1 MSATTTNDESA
12 SEERA
17 TAATSDKFKY
27 AFKTALSLTL
37 AYLIPMSMGWSQP
50 QTAAITVML
59 IAATGMVSD
68 SLQKGVL
75 RVLGTVAGGIIGL
88 ALIALFPQER
98 MTYLLAV
105 SITVSLIAYLYNA
118 YQGDNSVFMLTAVVV
133 LMVFNGGDAEG
144 AFLYGMDRAFMTAFG
159 VIVYTVI
166 AATLWP
172 VKAVDNTRL
181 QAADLAR
188 GYHRAFALLAHP
200 VDQGPTNNDE
210 QLASLLA
217 SEEAFQ
223 AHFAAVRDNAD
234 SVAAYRAEWDTV
246 VTCYQQLQAILLPA
260 LQQETRHGVAFEH
273 YLENHSQV
281 VEHVEKLFSQ
291 VETSWRE
298 QASKQS
304 CDIMPVAYKPQS
316 LRDTPHLT
324 VAAVAARAEVL
335 EKTQGILL
343 NLLSALDSMLFDTG
357 TFIPRGTTRGKPAF
371 IWFDQENVKT
381 SLRMFLT
388 FWMATALWINFNPPG
403 GFTFVTLSTV
413 LVLLVSYTPVAP
425 KLLYILFSLGFLFA
439 LPAYI
444 FLLPLLTH
452 WLELAAFM
460 FCYAFV
466 GFYLFQGPVSLFFLL
481 GLFALG
487 IQNTM
492 NYNMDVI
499 LLVVL
504 TFYMMCTLLIVTVHF
519 PFTSKPE
526 KLYASLSRRF
536 FRNCAHMLEVAS
548 DLRPRP
554 RPLPADDGSSLLAK
568 LHSWGSRIDASYFP
582 ANGAQK
588 IGKLNQACDLL
599 QGQMQVLLMRRD
611 EFAGNRLVVASHSR
625 DNTNLLVELCEAM
638 ASAPGSTGNSAF
650 DTVDARLLGVRER
663 LDDLRQEQ
671 QLEKYERA
679 ELAQFFVYLNLQV
692 SVLTSIRICQEA
704 RQALDWQQ
712 LAGSRF

>member
-1 MSATTTNDESA
+1 MPATAANDEST
-12 SEERA
+12 SEQG
-17 TAATSDKFKY
+17 AAAARLKY
-27 AFKTALSLTL
+27 AIKTALSLTL

-59 IAATGMVSD
+59 IAATGLVSD

-75 RVLGTVAGGIIGL
+75 RVLGTVAGAVIGL
-88 ALIALFPQER
+88 TLIALFPQER

-118 YQGDNSVFMLTAVVV
+118 YHGDNSVFMLTAVVV

-144 AFLYGMDRAFMTAFG
+144 AFLYGVDRAFMTAFG

-172 VKAVDNTRL
+172 VKAVDNTRQL
-181 QAADLAR
+181 AANLASEYR
-188 GYHRAFALLAHP
+188 RVFALLVHP
-200 VDQGPTNNDE
+200 VEQGPTNNDE
-210 QLASLLA
+210 QLADLLV

-223 AHFAAVRDNAD
+223 AHFAAVRGSAD
-234 SVAAYRAEWDTV
+234 RVAAYRAEWDTV
-246 VTCYQQLQAILLPA
+246 VNCYRELQAILLPA
-260 LQQETRHGVAFEH
+260 LQQETRQGVTFEH

-281 VEHVEKLFSQ
+281 VKQVEAMFCQ

-298 QASKQS
+298 QASEQS
-304 CDIMPVAYKPQS
+304 FEIMPVVYKPQS
-316 LRDTPHLT
+316 LRDAHHIT
-324 VAAVAARAEVL
+324 VAAVAARSEVL
-335 EKTQGILL
+335 EKIQGVLLDLL
-343 NLLSALDSMLFDTG
+343 NALDSMLFDRG
-357 TFIPRGTTRGKPAF
+357 TFVPRDTGPGKPAF
-371 IWFDQENVKT
+371 VWLDQENIKT
-381 SLRMFLT
+381 ALRVFVT
-388 FWMATALWINFNPPG
+388 FWMAAALWINFNPPG

-413 LVLLVSYTPVAP
+413 LVLMVSYTPVAP

-439 LPAYI
+439 LPAYV
-444 FLLPLLTH
+444 FLLPQLTH

-492 NYNMDVI
+492 SYNMDVI

-504 TFYMMCTLLIVTVHF
+504 TFYLMCTLLIVTVHF

-526 KLYASLSRRF
+526 KLYTSLSRRF
-536 FRNCAHMLEVAS
+536 FHKCANILEVAT
-548 DLRPRP
+548 DFRPGR

-568 LHSWGSRIDASYFP
+568 LHAWGGRIDTSYFP
-582 ANGAQK
+582 ANDTQKVAQ
-588 IGKLNQACDLL
+588 LNQACDLL
-599 QGQMQVLLMRRD
+599 QGQMQVLLMRRE
-611 EFAGNRLVVASHSR
+611 EFAGNRLVVASRSR
-625 DNTNLLVELCEAM
+625 DNTSLLVELCEAL
-638 ASAPGSTGNSAF
+638 AGATGSTINSAF
-650 DTVDARLLGVRER
+650 DTVDARLLDVRER
-663 LDDLRQEQ
+663 LDDLRQAQ

-692 SVLTSIRICQEA
+692 SVLTSIRACQQA